1 MRQVNGRDIEAERVR
16 AAYAR
21 RAEKGLD
28 ARYEYWEPAN
38 LYIYQARER
47 DVLHFL
53 RRANMLPLSGR
64 KVLDTGCGDGA
75 VLRDLLRY
83 GAGEENLH
91 GIDLLPDR
99 VELARKRLP
108 GARVEEG
115 DAQSLPY
122 EDEAF
127 DLVLGFTLLSSV
139 VDQEAR
145 KRVAGEMRRV
155 TRRGG
160 LVLVYDFQVNPLNR
174 DVRPVPRAE
183 LRELFAGSRVEF
195 RSTTLA
201 PPILRLLIRAPGG
214 WIACSAL
221 DVLPF
226 LRTHFVAA
234 VHV

>member
-1 MRQVNGRDIEAERVR
+1 
-16 AAYAR
+16 
-21 RAEKGLD
+21 
-28 ARYEYWEPAN
+28 
-38 LYIYQARER
+38 
-47 DVLHFL
+47 
-53 RRANMLPLSGR
+53 
-64 KVLDTGCGDGA
+64 
-75 VLRDLLRY
+75 
-83 GAGEENLH
+83 
-91 GIDLLPDR
+91 
-99 VELARKRLP
+99 
-108 GARVEEG
+108 
-115 DAQSLPY
+115 
-122 EDEAF
+122 
-127 DLVLGFTLLSSV
+127 
-139 VDQEAR
+139 
-145 KRVAGEMRRV
+145 MRRV

-183 LRELFAGSRVEF
+183 FRELFAGSRVEF